1 MKSLLFKLSL
11 VFSLFSI
18 AQNTSDKTQIEATLN
33 YYIDGFYKGDTVAL
47 KKALRPRLYKFGYWK
62 NKDTGKYNYYAK
74 MNYEDAMAFV
84 QNIKDEGRTR
94 DENKIRKVEVL
105 DIGNHIAVAKVTA
118 VWGIDYMT
126 LSKDDD
132 KWRIEQVIW
141 EGPLDEK

>member
-1 MKSLLFKLSL
+1 
-11 VFSLFSI
+11 
-18 AQNTSDKTQIEATLN
+18 
-33 YYIDGFYKGDTVAL
+33 
-47 KKALRPRLYKFGYWK
+47 
-62 NKDTGKYNYYAK
+62 